1 MIKFLKEFYY
11 EEEGMGTVEI
21 VIIIAVL
28 IAIALVFKSAIT
40 EFAKNL
46 MTKAF
51 NTDSGKDNTPVQV
64 TPGDA
69 NSGLG
74 D

>member
-1 MIKFLKEFYY
+1 MINFLKDFYY

-28 IAIALVFKSAIT
+28 IAIALVFKGAIT
-40 EFAKNL
+40 DFAKNL
-46 MTKAF
+46 MTRAF
-51 NTDSGKDNTPVQV
+51 DTDSNKTNDAVKGSVGN
-64 TPGDA
+64 A